1 MHITG
6 GSRLKALLLLVV
18 VLSLVALLARSL
30 VKDPLLQTWT
40 SGVPVAA
47 SAVSPDG
54 KTLAVGLIDGTIQL
68 RQLPTGT
75 VIRSWQRSGLPFW
88 ALAISPDGQWLA
100 TSNSSNGVVEVWRL
114 PSGDLATQLGTATR
128 DAVSSLAFSPDS
140 RRLAAGDA
148 SSVSL
153 WQISDKTIV
162 HTLVRGTK
170 QGSFSAGGERGWRV
184 IGTTAVCF
192 SPDGELLASSS
203 NRAIQLWQTRSG
215 DLVQTLVQP
224 GLLATTVDSDH
235 GGYSAE
241 AIQSLAFS
249 PDGHILAAGSG
260 SSDMEETGGYYG
272 EDHAVRIWAISD
284 GQLLHTF
291 TEPLYAVASV
301 AFSPDGALLAAA
313 GGRHDLNSSE
323 PPWLLNTDW
332 GIRLWRLSDN
342 RLIRTLE
349 GHKNFV
355 PSIGFGPDGQTLV
368 SGSEDGTVRLWNVK

>member
-1 MHITG
+1 M
-6 GSRLKALLLLVV
+6 GSRLKVLAALLV
-18 VLSLVALLARSL
+18 VLSLIGILLLSL
-30 VKDPLLQTWT
+30 IKNPLRQTWT
-40 SGVPVAA
+40 IGVPVAA
-47 SAVSPDG
+47 SAVSADG
-54 KTLAVGLIDGTIQL
+54 KTLAVGLINGTIQL

-75 VIRSWQRSGLPFW
+75 VLRSWQRSTDPLW

-100 TSNSSNGVVEVWRL
+100 TSTSSNGLVDVWRL
-114 PSGDLATQLGTATR
+114 PSGDLATQLGAEAR

-140 RRLAAGDA
+140 RLLAAGDA
-148 SSVSL
+148 SRVAL
-153 WQISDKTIV
+153 WQIADKTMV
-162 HTLVRGTK
+162 HTLARGTT
-170 QGSFSAGGERGWRV
+170 QRSSSAGGDRGWRV
-184 IGTTAVCF
+184 IGTTAICF
-192 SPDGELLASSS
+192 SPDGEVLASSS

-215 DLVQTLVQP
+215 DLMQTLVQP
-224 GLLATTVDSDH
+224 GLLTTTDDSDH

-260 SSDMEETGGYYG
+260 ASDMEDTGGYYG
-272 EDHAVRIWAISD
+272 EDHAVRIWALSD

-291 TEPLYAVASV
+291 TEPQYAVASV
-301 AFSPDGALLAAA
+301 AFSPDGSLLAAA
-313 GGRHDLNSSE
+313 GGRQDLNESE

-332 GIRLWRLSDN
+332 GIRLWRLTDN

-355 PSIGFGPDGQTLV
+355 SRVGFSPDGQILA